1 MKRMPTVKSV
11 MTAFPY
17 SVAIGAP
24 ITEAI
29 EFMRKKNIRH
39 LPVTDD
45 GELAGVV
52 SDRDIKLVLGPDF
65 AYPDPKSLT
74 VGEAMLREAYIVD
87 LNERLDKVL
96 SHMAEH
102 HIGSA
107 VVTRNGKLAGMFT
120 SSDACREFAQF
131 LLDQVRRAGG
141 DDAA

>member
-1 MKRMPTVKSV
+1 MPTVKSV